1 MIGGYVSIE
10 SDMMSEQ
17 MTSVAKMSRMR
28 VEICLC
34 DDRFMEAQYNG
45 LAVERYDKGRK
56 AYFVCSR
63 NGHRRRREERVVR
76 REYVSRGKM
85 EPPFGKR

>member
-10 SDMMSEQ
+10 SDIINEQ
-17 MTSVAKMSRMR
+17 MTSVAKMRRMR
-28 VEICLC
+28 VGICLC

-45 LAVERYDKGRK
+45 LAVERYGKGRK

-63 NGHRRRREERVVR
+63 NGQRRRCEEPVVR
-76 REYVSRGKM
+76 REYVSRGEM
-85 EPPFGKR
+85 EPLFGKR